1 MTTKSKYSPTKPFLP
16 PEVMNCNKEK
26 MVSTN
31 KIVIDLQ
38 KEFDEDK
45 ELLDLLNNTQKQGKS
60 VNKKYTNIKDCDI
73 IPEVEENKLRTSSKL
88 SKSKTSTFQE
98 DEDLKNSNNYYKQ
111 FESDF
116 SSKPKEK
123 GTKNFSKSQKAIS
136 KDKIIII
143 NKEKQQNNIYFN
155 SESPSTTEVTH
166 DSFLRAKSRGKYQS
180 HKDSLRNNAYNL
192 PSDLFKGIGATSTR
206 HKTPPENHLIL
217 PKLDNKILQSINQE
231 KNQIKK
237 RLSNGT
243 QEIDNIELESQQR
256 IKGRNKVASA
266 PGRAIRI
273 NNNNYFINNAY
284 KRTRNQGIYECKEF
298 DSIKIN
304 NFYNYCLKNN

>member
-1 MTTKSKYSPTKPFLP
+1 MISS
-16 PEVMNCNKEK
+16 
-26 MVSTN
+26 N

-45 ELLDLLNNTQKQGKS
+45 ELLDLLNSTQKQGKNG
-60 VNKKYTNIKDCDI
+60 NKNYTHIKDCDI

-98 DEDLKNSNNYYKQ
+98 DEDLKNINNYYKQ
-111 FESDF
+111 FEANY
-116 SSKPKEK
+116 SSNSKEK
-123 GTKNFSKSQKAIS
+123 KNFNKIQKGVS

-143 NKEKQQNNIYFN
+143 NKEKQNNIYFN

-180 HKDSLRNNAYNL
+180 NKDSLRNNAYNL
-192 PSDLFKGIGATSTR
+192 PSNLFKGIGTTSTTR
-206 HKTPPENHLIL
+206 NKTPPENHLIL
-217 PKLDNKILQSINQE
+217 PKLDNKMFQSNKE

-237 RLSNGT
+237 RLSNET
-243 QEIDNIELESQQR
+243 KEIDNIELDSHLR
-256 IKGRNKVASA
+256 GKGRNKVASA

-273 NNNNYFINNAY
+273 NNNYFINNVY
-284 KRTRNQGIYECKEF
+284 KRTRNTGINEYKEF
-298 DSIKIN
+298 DSIKLN
-304 NFYNYCLKNN
+304 NFYNYCLKNK